1 MGVSRQCNPKDGSAF
16 LALGSD
22 CQQLE
27 ERGGS
32 IVSPLRFL
40 VAGIVDRLYF
50 LSKFEF

>member
-1 MGVSRQCNPKDGSAF
+1 MYKDYRVVSRQCKPKDGSAF

-32 IVSPLRFL
+32 IVRGMNNDINTTTSFPN
-40 VAGIVDRLYF
+40 
-50 LSKFEF
+50 